1 MKKVSDIAK
10 DLAAVYTE
18 DASIEELLAR
28 MEVLNQEEVEYEDE
42 PEEEKLSCSGH
53 IDTAILENQNRYFEE
68 LCLEVK
74 KEYGTDLKQAFR
86 EV

>member
-28 MEVLNQEEVEYEDE
+28 MEVLNQEVEEKEEE
-42 PEEEKLSCSGH
+42 PEKFEYSVGH
-53 IDTAILENQNRYFEE
+53 FDTAMIENQNQYFEE

-74 KEYGTDLKQAFR
+74 REYGTDLKQAFM

>member
-1 MKKVSDIAK
+1 MKKISEYAQ

-18 DASIEELLAR
+18 GASVEELLAR
-28 MEVLNQEEVEYEDE
+28 MEVLNQEVEYEDE
-42 PEEEKLSCSGH
+42 EPEAFEYSSGH
-53 IDTAILENQNRYFEE
+53 IDTAIIENQNRYFEE

>member
-1 MKKVSDIAK
+1 MKKVSEYAK

-18 DASIEELLAR
+18 DASVEELLAR
-28 MEVLNQEEVEYEDE
+28 MEVLNQEVEVDDE
-42 PEEEKLSCSGH
+42 PEEEKLDCSGH
-53 IDTAILENQNRYFEE
+53 FDTAILENQNRYFEE

-74 KEYGTDLKQAFR
+74 KEYGTDLKQALR